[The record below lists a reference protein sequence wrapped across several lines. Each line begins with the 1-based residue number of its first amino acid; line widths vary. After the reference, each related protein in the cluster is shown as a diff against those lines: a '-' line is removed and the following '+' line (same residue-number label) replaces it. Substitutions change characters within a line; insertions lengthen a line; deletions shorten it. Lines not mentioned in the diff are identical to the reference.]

1 MCALSWWLTYY
12 QVFDL
17 SFQNIIR
24 NVSRYFHGTDVC
36 TRYGVGVSW
45 QRKSLG
51 DMDVIWTELKGCAC
65 KTTEECQRSKRCAL
79 KATTAAAA
87 VRQCVGLNSAAKEK
101 CFRSDLIHCYHP
113 RLVFTHTQ
121 VDRTLLHD
129 ANANNMRGPQK
140 ILYRASMYTKCLTKR
155 D

>member
-1 MCALSWWLTYY
+1 MFLDI
-12 QVFDL
+12 FM
-17 SFQNIIR
+17 
-24 NVSRYFHGTDVC
+24 HGTDVC

-45 QRKSLG
+45 QQKSLG

-87 VRQCVGLNSAAKEK
+87 VR
-101 CFRSDLIHCYHP
+101 SDLIHYYHP

-129 ANANNMRGPQK
+129 ANTNSMRGTQN
-140 ILYRASMYTKCLTKR
+140 ILYMERACKKCLAN
-155 D
+155 